1 MPDILIIDDEY
12 ATCLMLQRKL
22 KREEYD
28 TEIADSGKAAL
39 DKLKTDHFDLV
50 VTDMRMPGM
59 MGDELIQEVKKID
72 PDLPVIIITAYADLK
87 DAVELITSRQAFY
100 YFEKPIIEKF
110 DEFKRQIDNALRTR
124 RGEYED
130 VAENEPEEIYEFSE
144 IIGESLNMKELYR
157 KMTLVIKHDINPVLV
172 TGETGAGK
180 ELVAR
185 AIHKYGGRS
194 KGKFIDINCSNI
206 TETLWESELYGHE
219 KGAFTGADAAKPG
232 KFEVADSGVLFLDEI
247 GNMNES
253 AQSKFLRVLEG
264 YEFTRVGSNKPI
276 KVDVCVIAATNKN
289 LEKEIEEGNF
299 KNDLFYR
306 LNVIPLEL
314 PPLRERRDDI
324 PLLAE
329 HFLKKFRDE
338 HKAHAKQVT
347 PRVMSALKRHDWPGN
362 VRQLENCLRQAFVL
376 SRGDVID
383 ITDLPNEIAKMEEG
397 PMELQIEIP
406 PSGVSL
412 KEIEKQYICVAL
424 RQTKGNQTKT
434 AKLLGITRRTL
445 QGRMKE
451 HGLSSKDF
459 K

>member
-1 MPDILIIDDEY
+1 
-12 ATCLMLQRKL
+12 ML
-22 KREEYD
+22 
-28 TEIADSGKAAL
+28 S
-39 DKLKTDHFDLV
+39 
-50 VTDMRMPGM
+50 
-59 MGDELIQEVKKID
+59 
-72 PDLPVIIITAYADLK
+72 
-87 DAVELITSRQAFY
+87 
-100 YFEKPIIEKF
+100 
-110 DEFKRQIDNALRTR
+110 
-124 RGEYED
+124 
-130 VAENEPEEIYEFSE
+130 
-144 IIGESLNMKELYR
+144 
-157 KMTLVIKHDINPVLV
+157 INC
-172 TGETGAGK
+172 
-180 ELVAR
+180 
-185 AIHKYGGRS
+185 GGRS